1 MLNNK
6 PLYTEFEILPKELD
20 LTPSEIF
27 KLDNS
32 KWNTWALKCREHLIS
47 LYQNKNCPFSGNSK
61 SEEQIISEFKKLD
74 SLDVYDEENKVWR
87 RNDNTNNNNYEIV
100 LSGYNRYSSGIT
112 NWFPEIIEVKRTVKN
127 RIQNSLFDSLLDEQ
141 YFLKRFD
148 DITRKDI
155 HKKEKLP
162 KTISKNLVNE
172 LRLKL
177 GHPATNFR
185 AEVAKWIW
193 TEYLKPFINDD
204 ELIVWDPSGGWAGR
218 LVGFLSASSNK
229 IFQNKKMVYIVT
241 DPNPIVEE
249 RYQMLY
255 SFWKEN
261 INPNLNV
268 ELIYHKLGSELIN
281 DTKTFEKYKNK
292 VSIVFTSP
300 PYFNRERYTEHK
312 AQSFNKFNNYEH
324 WRDYFLEPTLE
335 NAHELLRDNGFLLW
349 NIADVDGYTLEYD
362 SCDILEA
369 LEMKSVETIKMVMG
383 TKNVDKHLGV
393 AIDNG
398 NFKKYEN
405 IFVYKKVI
413 ETTTD
418 SVNNV
423 NYKDE
428 KAS

>member
-74 SLDVYDEENKVWR
+74 SLDVYDKKKRVFF
-87 RNDNTNNNNYEIV
+87 RNSNNEMV
-100 LSGYNRYSSGIT
+100 LNGYNRFSSGIT

>member
-47 LYQNKNCPFSGNSK
+47 LYQDKKCPFSGNSK

-74 SLDVYDEENKVWR
+74 SLDVYDKKKRVFF
-87 RNDNTNNNNYEIV
+87 RNSNNEMV
-100 LSGYNRYSSGIT
+100 LNGYNRFSSGIT

-127 RIQNSLFDSLLDEQ
+127 RIQNSFFDSLLDEQ
-141 YFLKRFD
+141 YFLKKFD
-148 DITRKDI
+148 NITRKDI

-162 KTISKNLVNE
+162 KTISENLVNE

-193 TEYLKPFINDD
+193 TEHLKPFINDD

-229 IFQNKKMVYIVT
+229 IFQDKKMVYIVT
-241 DPNPIVEE
+241 DPNPIVGE
-249 RYQMLY
+249 RYQMIY
-255 SFWKEN
+255 DFWKEN

-281 DTKTFEKYKNK
+281 DTETFEKYKNK
-292 VSIVFTSP
+292 VSVVFTSP
-300 PYFNRERYTEHK
+300 PYFSRERYVEHE
-312 AQSFNKFNNYEH
+312 AQSFNMFNKYEH
-324 WRDYFLEPTLE
+324 WRDYFLEPTLD

-349 NIADVDGYTLEYD
+349 NIADVDGY
-362 SCDILEA
+362 
-369 LEMKSVETIKMVMG
+369 
-383 TKNVDKHLGV
+383 NVDKHLGV
-393 AIDNG
+393 AMDDG

-413 ETTTD
+413 ETTTY

-423 NYKDE
+423 NYKDK